1 MKRVVKSISLS
12 PTDIKLIEEEMK
24 NRNMKNMSEFI
35 RYIFH
40 EYMEEKEKEKE
51 KKLDT
56 KLNNLT
62 KKITYL
68 EHFLYVFMD
77 FDLGLD
83 GNLKEFKKDAIKSM
97 ESELSKVRNKHL
109 N

>member
-24 NRNMKNMSEFI
+24 NKNMKNMSEFI
-35 RYIFH
+35 RYIFY
-40 EYMEEKEKEKE
+40 EYIEDKEKEKTLE
-51 KKLDT
+51 R

-62 KKITYL
+62 KKTNYL

-83 GNLKEFKKDAIKSM
+83 GNLKEFKKDAIRSL
-97 ESELSKVRNKHL
+97 ESELNRRK
-109 N
+109 